1 MVQPTHQSVGKYLFA
16 EIKIPA
22 PDFLRHA
29 WFDRKP
35 VEGCAARYLVARRPP
50 QFRVHQFARGIFH
63 MRRLHLVFR
72 RFRFIFATG
81 ARGDAI
87 GTPPSGAAK
96 CALFLKF
103 GTVGEDGNNSNRG

>member
-1 MVQPTHQSVGKYLFA
+1 MHGSIASLSKVV
-16 EIKIPA
+16 
-22 PDFLRHA
+22 
-29 WFDRKP
+29 
-35 VEGCAARYLVARRPP
+35 RRDIWWRGGRRSSG
-50 QFRVHQFARGIFH
+50 FHQFARGLFH